1 MREFELQPG
10 VGTAENQGVKSFRP
24 LLFPVALASLVL
36 GATGLLSPA
45 VSTLLWL
52 PAVLV
57 LTLQPSS
64 PIMRWMSS
72 TLIRNGQSR

>member
-1 MREFELQPG
+1 MREFELQLG
-10 VGTAENQGVKSFRP
+10 VATAENQSVRSLRP

-57 LTLQPSS
+57 LTLQSSS
-64 PIMRWMSS
+64 PIMRWMSNA
-72 TLIRNGQSR
+72 LIRNGQSR